1 MTGLALS
8 AVLCSGVLVARM
20 PWAVARSFARIPAV
34 RAGPAARAGSE
45 AGGSGRT
52 RDLAAD
58 RDPPSLDVLV
68 LLHLLDAAIAA
79 GVSVP
84 RALGAVG
91 AVAGGDD
98 AWVLRRAS
106 SALVLGS
113 DWEVAWR
120 GAPVRLEPVI
130 DALALTWVSGAAPG
144 PALTSAADQL
154 RRARR
159 DREREAVGRLGVHL
173 VLPLGLCFLP
183 AFMLIGVVPVL
194 ISFGESLVG

>member
-1 MTGLALS
+1 MRGLALA
-8 AVLCSGVLVARM
+8 AVLSGGVLVARM
-20 PWAVARSFARIPAV
+20 PWAAARSFARVGAV
-34 RAGPAARAGSE
+34 LDASRTGGPRGS
-45 AGGSGRT
+45 T
-52 RDLAAD
+52 DLARDA
-58 RDPPSLDVLV
+58 DPPPIDVLMI
-68 LLHLLDAAIAA
+68 LLLIDAAIAA

-98 AWVLRRAS
+98 AWALRRAS

-113 DWEVAWR
+113 DWDAAWR
-120 GAPVRLEPVI
+120 GASARLDPVV

-154 RRARR
+154 RRERR
-159 DREREAVGRLGVHL
+159 DRERAAAGRLGVHL

-183 AFMLIGVVPVL
+183 AFILIGVVPVL
-194 ISFGESLVG
+194 ISLGRSLIG